1 MEFVIQYKMHNYE
14 SWCIMNRT
22 EEREQAF
29 LIVFEKIFRD
39 EETAE
44 LIEYA
49 KEARDFYDSEYV
61 NDVAVGVYANIDN
74 IDKYISENSKGWS
87 IKRISKVGLA
97 AMRIAVYEILY
108 REDIPVSVSINEAV
122 EIIKKYATVDDSS
135 FANGILGTI
144 ARGLE

>member
-1 MEFVIQYKMHNYE
+1 MHNYE
-14 SWCIMNRT
+14 SWCPMNRT

-39 EETAE
+39 EEIAD

-49 KEARDFYDSEYV
+49 KEARECKDNQYVSEV
-61 NDVAVGVYANIDN
+61 SFGVYSNIET
-74 IDKYISENSKGWS
+74 IDKYIIDNSKGWS

-97 AMRIAVYEILY
+97 AMRIAIYEMLY

-122 EIIKKYATVDDSS
+122 ELIKKYATTDDSA
-135 FANGILGTI
+135 FANGILGTV
-144 ARGLE
+144 ARSIE

>member
-1 MEFVIQYKMHNYE
+1 
-14 SWCIMNRT
+14 MNRT

-39 EETAE
+39 DDIAE
-44 LIEYA
+44 IIEYA
-49 KEARDFYDSEYV
+49 KEARECDDNEYV
-61 NDVAVGVYANIDN
+61 NDVAFGVYKNIDA
-74 IDKYISENSKGWS
+74 IDKYISDNSKGWS

-108 REDIPVSVSINEAV
+108 RDDIPVSVSINEAV
-122 EIIKKYATVDDSS
+122 ELIKKYATVDDSS

-144 ARGLE
+144 ARSI